1 MLRIVICDDHAD
13 QLEKIRAA
21 CQEYFSLH
29 PEYAV
34 EIVTF
39 DNPME
44 CLEKLEK
51 TGGCDIALLDI
62 CMPGISGISVAKEIM
77 IRDSRTQVLFIST
90 SDEYAVQAFTVGA
103 LHYLTK
109 PFTRRDFH
117 IGMDRVLKKF
127 QIIPK
132 YFYIN
137 GEGGALHKI
146 DARELMYIESL
157 RNDRCLYT
165 EDGKCINTRRSLQDL
180 LGELEVLCPG
190 QFVSPYRGFVVNFA
204 AVSAVTADGILLKN
218 KKLIPIKP
226 GSFRSLRS
234 SYFAYA
240 FGEEK

>member
-1 MLRIVICDDHAD
+1 MLRVVICDDDAL
-13 QLEKIRAA
+13 QLEKIHTA
-21 CQEYFSLH
+21 CKEYFALH
-29 PEYAV
+29 PEYSV

-39 DNPME
+39 GNPLE

-77 IRDSRTQVLFIST
+77 TRDSHTQVLFIST

-109 PFTRRDFH
+109 PFTQQDFH
-117 IGMDRVLKKF
+117 IGMDRVVKKF

-137 GEGGALHKI
+137 GEGGALHKV
-146 DARELMYIESL
+146 DARELMYIESI
-157 RNDRCLYT
+157 RNDRCLHIA
-165 EDGKCINTRRSLQDL
+165 DGRIINTRRSLQEI
-180 LGELEVLCPG
+180 LGELETLCPG
-190 QFVSPYRGFVVNFA
+190 QFISPYRGFVVNFS
-204 AVSAVTADGILLKN
+204 AVSAVTAEGIVLKN
-218 KKLIPIKP
+218 KEKIPIKP
-226 GSFRSLRS
+226 GSFRALRS
-234 SYFAYA
+234 RYFAYA